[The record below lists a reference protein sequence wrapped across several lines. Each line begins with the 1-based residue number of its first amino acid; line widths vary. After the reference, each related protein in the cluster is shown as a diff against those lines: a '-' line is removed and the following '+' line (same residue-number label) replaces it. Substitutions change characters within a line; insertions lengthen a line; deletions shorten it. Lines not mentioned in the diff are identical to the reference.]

1 MLLKIAWCGDGEMA
15 QRSRALAALPVP
27 EEAAH
32 NHLQHQLQEIHASWP
47 ITVSSMYTH
56 TYK

>member
-1 MLLKIAWCGDGEMA
+1 MERWLRGQEHF
-15 QRSRALAALPVP
+15 AALPVP

-32 NHLQHQLQEIHASWP
+32 NQLQHQLQGIHAAWP

-56 TYK
+56 THK